1 MPNEFPLMHNTHK
14 AAILLL
20 SLDQSL
26 AAQVLG
32 HLPRELVERATLA
45 VAEAQEITLEDQ
57 NSVLIEF
64 QSQFQSQPKL
74 RRGGPET
81 ARQLLA
87 QIVGDDAAA
96 PIQERLEQTR
106 DAGPFAF
113 LTTRHADDIRPLLI
127 DESPQLIAVVAAQLP
142 PALSAAVLAGLP
154 VDVQADVLQRVARL
168 GSTDPEVLA
177 DIAASLKSRI
187 GPSPVRK
194 GGVSRA
200 AALLRESPRSTSRSM
215 LAALDDRSAD
225 LADELRQTLFSFDDL
240 LKLNNDTLQLILQE
254 TDDRQWAMAL
264 KASPEPVRRKVLGC
278 LSPHVAQAMKE
289 EMESL
294 GPIRLSEMTAVRQQI
309 ADRIRRL
316 EDAGMIELPV

>member
-1 MPNEFPLMHNTHK
+1 MHNTHK

-20 SLDQSL
+20 SLDQAL
-26 AAQVLG
+26 AARVLG
-32 HLPRELVERATLA
+32 HLPRELAERASLA
-45 VAEAQEITLEDQ
+45 VAEIGEVTQEQ
-57 NSVLIEF
+57 QQAVLIEF
-64 QSQFQSQPKL
+64 KSQFHGQPRL
-74 RRGGPET
+74 RRGGPES

-87 QIVGDDAAA
+87 QTFGVDEAA
-96 PIQERLEQTR
+96 PIQARVEQTR

-113 LTTRHADDIRPLLI
+113 LTTRHADDIRPLLM
-127 DESPQLIAVVAAQLP
+127 DESPQVIAVVSAQLP
-142 PALSAAVLAGLP
+142 PALSAAVLAGLR

-168 GSTDPEVLA
+168 GPTDPEILA
-177 DIAASLKSRI
+177 DIAASLKERI
-187 GPSPVRK
+187 GQPLVRK

-200 AALLRESPRSTSRSM
+200 AAMLRESPRATGRSM
-215 LAALDDRSAD
+215 LAALDDHSAD

-240 LKLNNDTLQLILQE
+240 LKLETDTLQLILQE

-264 KASPEPVRRKVLGC
+264 KASPQSVRRKVLGC
-278 LSPHVAQAMKE
+278 LLPHVAQAMKD

-309 ADRIRRL
+309 ADSIRRL

>member
-1 MPNEFPLMHNTHK
+1 MHTTHK

-32 HLPRELVERATLA
+32 HLPRELAERASLA
-45 VAEAQEITLEDQ
+45 VAEIGEVTLDEQ
-57 NSVLIEF
+57 QAVLIEF
-64 QSQFQSQPKL
+64 QSQFHAQPRL
-74 RRGGPET
+74 RRGGPES

-87 QIVGDDAAA
+87 QTFGVDEAA
-96 PIQERLEQTR
+96 PIQTRLEQTR

-127 DESPQLIAVVAAQLP
+127 DESPQVIAVVSAQLP
-142 PALSAAVLAGLP
+142 PALSAAVLAGLR

-168 GSTDPEVLA
+168 GPTDPDILA
-177 DIAASLKSRI
+177 DIAASLKERI
-187 GPSPVRK
+187 GQPLVRK

-200 AALLRESPRSTSRSM
+200 AAMLRESPRTTSRSM
-215 LAALDDRSAD
+215 LAALDGQSAD

-240 LKLNNDTLQLILQE
+240 LKLETDTLQLILQE

-264 KASPEPVRRKVLGC
+264 KASPESVRRKVLGC
-278 LSPHVAQAMKE
+278 LSPHVAQAMKD

-309 ADRIRRL
+309 ADSIRRL

>member
-1 MPNEFPLMHNTHK
+1 MTNPLMHNTHK

-45 VAEAQEITLEDQ
+45 VAEAEEITLDQ
-57 NSVLIEF
+57 QNAVLMEF
-64 QSQFQSQPKL
+64 QSQFHSQPRL

-87 QIVGDDAAA
+87 QTVGDDAAA
-96 PIQERLEQTR
+96 PIQARVEQTR

-154 VDVQADVLQRVARL
+154 VDVQADVLQRVVRL
-168 GSTDPEVLA
+168 GPTDPEILA

-187 GPSPVRK
+187 GQPPVRR

-200 AALLRESPRSTSRSM
+200 VALLRESPRSTSRSM

-225 LADELRQTLFSFDDL
+225 LAEELRQTLFSFDDL
-240 LKLNNDTLQLILQE
+240 LKLNADTLQLILQE

-278 LSPHVAQAMKE
+278 LSPPVAQAMKA

>member
-1 MPNEFPLMHNTHK
+1 MHNTAQ

-32 HLPRELVERATLA
+32 HLPRELAERASLA
-45 VAEAQEITLEDQ
+45 VAEIGEVTQEQ
-57 NSVLIEF
+57 QQAVLIEF
-64 QSQFQSQPKL
+64 KSLFHSRPRL
-74 RRGGPET
+74 RRGGPES

-87 QIVGDDAAA
+87 QTFGVDEAA
-96 PIQERLEQTR
+96 PIQARLEQTR

-142 PALSAAVLAGLP
+142 PALSAAVLAGLR

-168 GSTDPEVLA
+168 GPTDPEVLA

-187 GPSPVRK
+187 GQPPVRK

-200 AALLRESPRSTSRSM
+200 AALLRESPRTTSRSM
-215 LAALDDRSAD
+215 LAALDDQSAD

-240 LKLNNDTLQLILQE
+240 LKLDPDTLQLILQE

-289 EMESL
+289 EMASL

-309 ADRIRRL
+309 ADSIRRL

>member
-1 MPNEFPLMHNTHK
+1 MQPARK

-20 SLDQSL
+20 SLDQTL

-45 VAEAQEITLEDQ
+45 IAETEDVSLDEQ
-57 NSVLIEF
+57 NAVLAEF
-64 QSQFQSQPKL
+64 QTQFHSQPKL
-74 RRGGPET
+74 RRGGPGS
-81 ARQLLA
+81 ARELLA
-87 QIVGDDAAA
+87 QTLGDDAAA
-96 PIQERLEQTR
+96 PIQERVEQAL

-113 LTTRHADDIRPLLI
+113 LSHRSADDIRPLLM

-142 PALSAAVLAGLP
+142 PALSAAVLEGLP
-154 VDVQADVLQRVARL
+154 PDRQADVLQRVARL
-168 GSTDPEVLA
+168 GPTDSEVLA
-177 DIAASLKSRI
+177 DIASTLKIRL
-187 GPSPVRK
+187 GQPPARK

-200 AALLRESPRSTSRSM
+200 AALLRESPRATSRSM
-215 LAALDDRSAD
+215 LAALDDRNAD

-240 LKLNNDTLQLILQE
+240 LKLDHDTLRMVLQE

-264 KASPEPVRRKVLGC
+264 KASPEPVRRKVLEC
-278 LSPHVAQAMKE
+278 LSSRVAQAMKD

-309 ADRIRRL
+309 ADSIRRL
-316 EDAGMIELPV
+316 EDAGMIELPVG